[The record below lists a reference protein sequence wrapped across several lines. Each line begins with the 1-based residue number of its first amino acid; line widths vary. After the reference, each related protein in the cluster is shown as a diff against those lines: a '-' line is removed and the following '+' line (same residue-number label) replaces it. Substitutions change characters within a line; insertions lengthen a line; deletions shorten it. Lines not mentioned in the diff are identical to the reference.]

1 MLWGFSA
8 RGADRPIVNARVE
21 TAPRKPLWKE
31 AWAKHRCIIPASW
44 YFEWEHLI
52 SPSGKPKTGDR
63 YLIQPR
69 GLEVCYMAGLYRL
82 EEFRDLKYP
91 VFAILTRAPSPEL
104 SWIHDR
110 MPVILPAERIDE
122 WIRPEG
128 DAGEIVKAAVT
139 DMVYEKA
146 VQ

>member
-1 MLWGFSA
+1 MKDVQNEKDA
-8 RGADRPIVNARVE
+8 RNI
-21 TAPRKPLWKE
+21 
-31 AWAKHRCIIPASW
+31 
-44 YFEWEHLI
+44 
-52 SPSGKPKTGDR
+52 
-63 YLIQPR
+63 YLHQVGI
-69 GLEVCYMAGLYRL
+69 
-82 EEFRDLKYP
+82 RDLKYP

-128 DAGEIVKAAVT
+128 DAGEIVKAAVI